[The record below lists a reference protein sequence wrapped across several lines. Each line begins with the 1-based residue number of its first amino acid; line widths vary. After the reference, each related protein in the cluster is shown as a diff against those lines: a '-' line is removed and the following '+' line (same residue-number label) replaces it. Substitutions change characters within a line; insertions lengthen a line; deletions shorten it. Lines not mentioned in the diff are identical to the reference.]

1 MRDDRI
7 EFKRRTEEAGGR
19 ELMAD
24 FRLLDGKPRATLIQ
38 RFDGSALLVGPKGE
52 KIEFDPGTTLK
63 EVQTKAGE
71 YGWEIAVEHLHWL
84 LTAFGCFM
92 QTQRSGQCQTTQ

>member
-1 MRDDRI
+1 M
-7 EFKRRTEEAGGR
+7 
-19 ELMAD
+19 D

-38 RFDGSALLVGPKGE
+38 RFDGSALLLGPKGE

-63 EVQTKAGE
+63 EVQVKAGE

-84 LTAFGCFM
+84 VTAFGNLM
-92 QTQRSGQCQTTQ
+92 QTVRNDQCEASQ

>member
-1 MRDDRI
+1 VRDDQI

-38 RFDGSALLVGPKGE
+38 RFDGSALLLGPKGE

-63 EVQTKAGE
+63 EAQAKAGK
-71 YGWEIAVEHLHWL
+71 YGWEISVEHLHWL
-84 LTAFGCFM
+84 VTRFGLYM
-92 QTQRSGQCQTTQ
+92 QTFTSGQETTQ

>member
-1 MRDDRI
+1 
-7 EFKRRTEEAGGR
+7 
-19 ELMAD
+19 MAD

-63 EVQTKAGE
+63 EVQAKAGE

-84 LTAFGCFM
+84 LTTFGCFM
-92 QTQRSGQCQTTQ
+92 QTLRRCQCETTP